1 MKAAYPTVEEKLI
14 DFLNRCKLENSEV
27 MLCPRCSVVF
37 DKEASKVFFQNLRK
51 EENGS
56 VIIDQSS
63 LLLRVI
69 FLSSITFRPQI
80 MLIKM
85 VKEKFMFPV
94 LFHLLKNGFVRLI
107 KMCTMHGKNNIV
119 KGSTSTVVSKN
130 GANFYLKG

>member
-94 LFHLLKNGFVRLI
+94 L
-107 KMCTMHGKNNIV
+107 KM
-119 KGSTSTVVSKN
+119 GSFDS
-130 GANFYLKG
+130 